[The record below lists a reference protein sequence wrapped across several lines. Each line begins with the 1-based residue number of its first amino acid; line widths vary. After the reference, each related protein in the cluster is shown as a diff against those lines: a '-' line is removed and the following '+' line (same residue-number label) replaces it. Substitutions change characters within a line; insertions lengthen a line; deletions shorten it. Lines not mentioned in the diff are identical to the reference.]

1 MTFLKQN
8 KLSANDTMAHT
19 SPKTFL
25 VLIKLPITLGPNG
38 ISTSRY
44 SAQIS
49 FDAKETRKR
58 KLIKARLIMI
68 EQGWGFNSCLCCV
81 EK

>member
-1 MTFLKQN
+1 
-8 KLSANDTMAHT
+8 MAHT

-25 VLIKLPITLGPNG
+25 VLIKLQITLGPNS
-38 ISTSRY
+38 IYTSRY

-58 KLIKARLIMI
+58 KLIKARLIMK
-68 EQGWGFNSCLCCV
+68 EQGWGYDSCLCVAFGSC
-81 EK
+81 